1 MGQMKITGSTASE
14 IFEGI
19 RREAHAGRLVAG
31 QSLPPVREMAERL
44 QVNRNTVAAAYKK
57 LVAAG
62 IAETLGRNGTV
73 IRPVARQGEQE
84 GLAPGS
90 SLIDLAGGNP
100 DPAWLPD
107 PRRVLGAGGYRP
119 TLYGE
124 PVLDG
129 DLERLARRW
138 LGADLREG
146 DGLTL
151 THGAVDAIERLLAAY
166 LVPGDKVAVEDP
178 CFLGSLNT
186 LRCAGLEALPVAMD
200 HHGMRPEALEAAISA
215 GAQAV
220 LCTPRAQNP
229 TGCGLS
235 EARAGALREVLGRHP
250 HVLVIEDDHFALLAR
265 ARYFSIA
272 AEATTRR
279 ALVRSVSKGFG
290 PDLRLAFVASDA
302 GTAERLAL
310 RLAPG
315 TTWVSH
321 LLQAV
326 VRDLLGSD
334 SVWARLDAARDAYRL
349 NREALIQALQAEGLD
364 ALQPCDGFNV
374 WVPLPDGCD
383 AQAVAAALARLGW
396 CVRTGEP
403 FAIMARGA
411 ALRVTI
417 STLEPADAARFAAD
431 LRGCLG
437 QGAGQSLPH

>member
-1 MGQMKITGSTASE
+1 MGQNKITGSTASA
-14 IFEGI
+14 IFESI

-31 QSLPPVREMAERL
+31 QSLPPVRDMAERL
-44 QVNRNTVAAAYKK
+44 RVNRNTVAAAYKK

-73 IRPVARQGEQE
+73 IRPAARQGEQE

-90 SLIDLAGGNP
+90 SLADLASGNP

-107 PRRVLGAGGYRP
+107 PSRVLGAAGYRP
-119 TLYGE
+119 ALYGE

-129 DLERLARRW
+129 DLERLARQW
-138 LGADLREG
+138 FGADWRAG

-151 THGAVDAIERLLAAY
+151 THGAVDAIERLLAVY

-200 HHGMRPEALEAAISA
+200 HQGMRPEALEDAISA

-265 ARYFSIA
+265 APYFSIA
-272 AEATTRR
+272 ADTTTRR

-290 PDLRLAFVASDA
+290 PDLRLAFVASDP
-302 GTAERLAL
+302 GTAGRLAL

-334 SVWARLDAARDAYRL
+334 SVWAHLEAARDAYQGKRD
-349 NREALIQALQAEGLD
+349 ALVQALRAEGLD

-374 WVPLPDGCD
+374 WVPLPAGSD
-383 AQAVAAALARLGW
+383 AEAVASALARQGW

-403 FAIMARGA
+403 FAITPPAA

-417 STLEPADAARFAAD
+417 STLEPVDAARFAAH
-431 LRGCLG
+431 LRGTL
-437 QGAGQSLPH
+437 